1 MDATEATANLS
12 AALFLGGFI
21 GDDPWPSLVELLVL
35 STLLPLIDLG
45 GGCTVA
51 DVIDDADGFAA
62 FGLDTIFLGEEW
74 KPNRFLFALI
84 GFIVAVGGC
93 FFFIDG
99 EDADV
104 FVDILVAGIGATVVE
119 EP

>member
-1 MDATEATANLS
+1 M
-12 AALFLGGFI
+12 
-21 GDDPWPSLVELLVL
+21 L
-35 STLLPLIDLG
+35 STLLPLKYLG
-45 GGCTVA
+45 GGWTVA

-62 FGLDTIFLGEEW
+62 FGLDIIFLGEEW

-84 GFIVAVGGC
+84 GVIVAVGGC

-99 EDADV
+99 EDADE
-104 FVDILVAGIGATVVE
+104 FVDILVAGIGATVAE